1 MLVGCAGSQLC
12 YHIMGLVHTM
22 WAPIPGAVKDYI
34 ATPKTNGYQS
44 LHTTVLPLG
53 AEKLFPLEV
62 QIRTA
67 EMHRL
72 AEYGIAGLRP
82 PLCRIPVARKSYPL
96 LCTEMTWMAQDIHLF
111 GSLLWER

>member
-1 MLVGCAGSQLC
+1 
-12 YHIMGLVHTM
+12 M

-62 QIRTA
+62 QIRTS

-72 AEYGIAGLRP
+72 AEYGIAGVCVSCQVLKALEAGSVR
-82 PLCRIPVARKSYPL
+82 ARARAPSG
-96 LCTEMTWMAQDIHLF
+96 ERGRQDSS
-111 GSLLWER
+111 GSAYRMPCGRCL

>member
-1 MLVGCAGSQLC
+1 
-12 YHIMGLVHTM
+12 MGLVHTM

-62 QIRTA
+62 QIRTS

-72 AEYGIAGLRP
+72 AEYGIAGACVSCRVFKALEAGSVRARA
-82 PLCRIPVARKSYPL
+82 PLGDSGR
-96 LCTEMTWMAQDIHLF
+96 QDSSRLA
-111 GSLLWER
+111 SCMPCSRYVDAWCL

>member
-1 MLVGCAGSQLC
+1 
-12 YHIMGLVHTM
+12 M

-53 AEKLFPLEV
+53 AQKLFPLEV
-62 QIRTA
+62 QIRTS

-72 AEYGIAGLRP
+72 AEYGIAGDQP
-82 PLCRIPVARKSYPL
+82 CSYIDGQARRQHY
-96 LCTEMTWMAQDIHLF
+96 Q
-111 GSLLWER
+111 SLHDQGQISEQNSRAFCEQMQNCQPSHPF